1 MSFGVPL
8 CVVPVWGLRCSN
20 FCSYFE
26 RRERR
31 GDVAKNR
38 SAWEKQFV
46 NPFTSW
52 IFFQLI
58 YTVTLIHWVLLR
70 IQGIINCIQMAAIF
84 LRCHPQ
90 DGKLDYPFAVFQVRI
105 NLSTLRNHYRFTAS
119 WLTSHRKDD
128 WEWVEGYIFQNK
140 TTNLI
145 TN

>member
-1 MSFGVPL
+1 MAKSRCALTHSRRGFSRSFGGAARLTRLRPQRICHRLPVLSTIRVMSFGVPL

-52 IFFQLI
+52 ICF
-58 YTVTLIHWVLLR
+58 
-70 IQGIINCIQMAAIF
+70 
-84 LRCHPQ
+84 
-90 DGKLDYPFAVFQVRI
+90 
-105 NLSTLRNHYRFTAS
+105 S
-119 WLTSHRKDD
+119 
-128 WEWVEGYIFQNK
+128 
-140 TTNLI
+140 
-145 TN
+145 